1 MSRGNKNK
9 IMLRVIK
16 KVTDLY
22 YFNSCE
28 YKMKASNTSNPNIY
42 EISKWWDFKC
52 YYDKENINEIHKGN
66 I

>member
-28 YKMKASNTSNPNIY
+28 YKMKASNTSNTSNPSIY
-42 EISKWWDFKC
+42 KTKSMGF
-52 YYDKENINEIHKGN
+52 HKGHT
-66 I
+66 